1 MQISKNKA
9 VFGMLAFEPVQD
21 ADFICRQ
28 TYKLAKRGIIVI
40 GRGVFA
46 YVTVGVAMTKTVDP
60 KGKGRGRGASQS
72 IGRTLCALSPLTDRV
87 AMVSSV
93 VAPEVER
100 RLREMAQAHG
110 RTLSAMIALILTRA
124 VNAQR
129 KRDSKGDR

>member
-28 TYKLAKRGIIVI
+28 TYKLAKRCIIVI

>member
-1 MQISKNKA
+1 
-9 VFGMLAFEPVQD
+9 
-21 ADFICRQ
+21 
-28 TYKLAKRGIIVI
+28 
-40 GRGVFA
+40 
-46 YVTVGVAMTKTVDP
+46 MTKTVDP